1 MRARWL
7 LCTQRRPRPSESG
20 HIQRYDLHRRAST
33 QTTGIGFLRCRSI
46 LGSIGGI
53 RWAELV
59 TVRGVRSGELCQ
71 ALLVGSES
79 GEIAK
84 SLLDR
89 FAALRQHQRNGQR
102 SPHKPLLV
110 LLALG
115 RLAKTGS
122 SVLPWSV
129 AEPAM
134 ADLIAEFGP
143 PSRTGCAQSAA
154 YPFTRLRADG
164 VWGLDRDVPMDLVGP
179 LAGQHV
185 AGRFKRS
192 VEDALRADPA
202 LVGSVARM
210 LALSNFPET
219 VAPDV
224 LEAVGLDSRS
234 VLGSPEA
241 ASRGSGRAGRRRD
254 PG

>member
-1 MRARWL
+1 
-7 LCTQRRPRPSESG
+7 
-20 HIQRYDLHRRAST
+20 
-33 QTTGIGFLRCRSI
+33 
-46 LGSIGGI
+46 
-53 RWAELV
+53 V
-59 TVRGVRSGELCQ
+59 TVRGVRPGELCQ
-71 ALLVGSES
+71 ALLVGSGS

-115 RLAKTGS
+115 RLAGTGS
-122 SVLPWSV
+122 SMLPWSV
-129 AEPAM
+129 AEPAL

-143 PSRTGCAQSAA
+143 PSRTGRAQSAA

-164 VWGLDRDVPMDLVGP
+164 GLWVLDQDVPMDLVGP
-179 LAGQHV
+179 LAGGHV
-185 AGRFKRS
+185 AGRFEWS
-192 VEDALRADPA
+192 VEDELRADPA
-202 LVGSVARM
+202 LAGSIVRM

-219 VAPDV
+219 VASDV
-224 LEAVGLDSRS
+224 LEAVGLDPRS

-241 ASRGSGRAGRRRD
+241 ASWESGGGRAA
-254 PG
+254 PGPGLAVRSAAGLGPAVRILRV